1 MGSSLSLEGNLS
13 KPGTLT
19 GTEATP
25 PSGHGAS
32 RIKFPGAWA
41 GVRAPTRGEMKEL
54 ERPAPD
60 QRRIPKLSVALRLCR
75 SPR

>member
-1 MGSSLSLEGNLS
+1 MGERERERERERGEGGGGRGGERP
-13 KPGTLT
+13 PG
-19 GTEATP
+19 GRE
-25 PSGHGAS
+25 
-32 RIKFPGAWA
+32 

-60 QRRIPKLSVALRLCR
+60 QSRIPKLSVALRLCR